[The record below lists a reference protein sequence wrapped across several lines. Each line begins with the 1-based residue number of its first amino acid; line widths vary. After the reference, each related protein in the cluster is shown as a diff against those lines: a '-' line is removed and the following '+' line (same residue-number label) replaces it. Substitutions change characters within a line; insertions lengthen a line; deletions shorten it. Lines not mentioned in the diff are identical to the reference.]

1 MNDTTQSPQTPGPS
15 EAHPRR
21 LFFKRAA
28 IATAIAG
35 VVAGVG
41 WKAFAQAG
49 GPWHWS
55 HGGFMGASLDPAEL
69 DQRIDR
75 ILKHLYVEV
84 DATDAQK
91 QQLAPIVKS
100 AAADLLPLRTQMR
113 DARRHAI
120 TLLSQE
126 QIDRAALETLRAQQL
141 QLAEQASK
149 RITQALGDIADVL
162 TVAQRKQLA
171 ERAGRW
177 HRHRG

>member
-1 MNDTTQSPQTPGPS
+1 MSDTTQSTQTPGPS
-15 EAHPRR
+15 EAPPRR

-28 IATAIAG
+28 IATAVAG
-35 VVAGVG
+35 VVAGFG
-41 WKAFAQAG
+41 WKAFADGG
-49 GPWHWS
+49 GPWHGS
-55 HGGFMGASLDPAEL
+55 HGGFMGASLDPAEM

-75 ILKHLYVEV
+75 MLKHLYVEI

-100 AAADLLPLRTQMR
+100 AAADLLPVRTQMR
-113 DARRHAI
+113 DGRRQAI
-120 TLLSQE
+120 ALLSQE
-126 QIDRAALETLRAQQL
+126 QIDRAALETLRVQQL

-162 TVAQRKQLA
+162 TVGQRKQLA

>member
-1 MNDTTQSPQTPGPS
+1 MSDTTQSPQTPDPS
-15 EAHPRR
+15 KAHPRR

-41 WKAFAQAG
+41 WKAFAHAG
-49 GPWHWS
+49 GPWYS

-75 ILKHLYVEV
+75 MLKHLYVEI

-100 AAADLLPLRTQMR
+100 AAADLLPLRAQMR
-113 DARRHAI
+113 DARRQAI

-126 QIDRAALETLRAQQL
+126 QIDRAALEALRAQQL

-149 RITQALGDIADVL
+149 RITEALGDVADVL

-171 ERAGRW
+171 ERAGHW

>member
-1 MNDTTQSPQTPGPS
+1 MSDTTQSTQIPGPG

-28 IATAIAG
+28 VATAIAG
-35 VVAGVG
+35 VVAGFG
-41 WKAFAQAG
+41 WKAFAHAG

-55 HGGFMGASLDPAEL
+55 HGGFTSASLDPAEM

-75 ILKHLYVEV
+75 MLKHLYVEI

-91 QQLAPIVKS
+91 QRRAPIVKS
-100 AAADLLPLRTQMR
+100 AVTDPLPLRGQMR
-113 DARRHAI
+113 DARRQAI

-126 QIDRAALETLRAQQL
+126 QVDRAALEALRAQQL

-171 ERAGRW
+171 ERVGRW
-177 HRHRG
+177 HGHRG